1 MQESNYDTSTLSDA
15 DLAAKAQ
22 EELNMEGE
30 MNEVR
35 LKGRWELI
43 HRNLLKNESSCISFS
58 QLFH

>member
-15 DLAAKAQ
+15 ELAAKAQ

-35 LKGRWELI
+35 RKGRWE
-43 HRNLLKNESSCISFS
+43 
-58 QLFH
+58 